1 MDRDRERHVAEREA
15 DGEAR
20 RPEPGIEAVPVR
32 ESETDVVQ
40 RTQVSVGH
48 DTIRWGP
55 VWAGLLAALAGFL
68 LLSVLALA
76 IGAQTVE
83 VIGAA
88 GTVATVTGWA
98 TAIIG
103 LIAFFVGGYVAGAT
117 SPLRGTVAGL
127 LNGLLVWAL
136 GVVLILVFSA
146 FGVGQVFGALGN
158 LFSQFR
164 ALVVIPE
171 TSPQVIRQVAD
182 AIAGG
187 AFAAFLSMLLPAIA
201 AALGGWLGAKTGS
214 RGGDRSTNT
223 QTAPQR

>member
-1 MDRDRERHVAEREA
+1 MNREREGYAPQREAERGPGTA
-15 DGEAR
+15 
-20 RPEPGIEAVPVR
+20 EPDREAVPVR
-32 ESETDVVQ
+32 ADETELVQ
-40 RTQVSVGH
+40 KTEVRVGR
-48 DTIRWGP
+48 DGIRWGP
-55 VWAGLLAALAGFL
+55 IWAGLLTALAGFL

-117 SPLRGTVAGL
+117 SAVRGNVAGL
-127 LNGLLVWAL
+127 LSGLLVWAL

-146 FGVGQVFGALGN
+146 SGVGQVFGALGN

-164 ALVVIPE
+164 ALVIIPE
-171 TSPQVIRQVAD
+171 TSPQVVRQVAD
-182 AIAGG
+182 AIAGT
-187 AFAAFLSMLLPAIA
+187 AFVAFLSMLLPAIA
-201 AALGGWLGAKTGS
+201 AALGGWLGAKKSGS
-214 RGGDRSTNT
+214 
-223 QTAPQR
+223 